1 MNQALYRLRALKM
14 IELRLK
20 GISLVAIG
28 KEFGVS
34 DQTVARSLKW
44 AETNGLIE
52 SFEDQILNEL
62 VPAAMKTLRE
72 AMVDGKNADV
82 ALEVFKGI
90 GLFKKHTDKTVTKP
104 GADEDLESYLRSK
117 RQVAGQSVQ
126 SAGALPPKPEV
137 RVLEGQLAEA
147 GPENPPPATSGV
159 VQAGDEDSVAFED
172 GAVDGS
178 EDFG

>member
-62 VPAAMKTLRE
+62 VPAAMKTLKE

-90 GLFKKHTDKTVTKP
+90 GLFKKHSDKTVQANP
-104 GADEDLESYLRSK
+104 GGEESLESYLSRK
-117 RQVAGQSVQ
+117 RE
-126 SAGALPPKPEV
+126 SAGPSVSASALPPKPEV

-147 GPENPPPATSGV
+147 GPEDSSSPPPAV
-159 VQAGDEDSVAFED
+159 VETDSEDSTALED
-172 GAVDGS
+172 GTVDGS

>member
-62 VPAAMKTLRE
+62 VPAAMKTLKE

-90 GLFKKHTDKTVTKP
+90 GLFKKHSDKTVQANP
-104 GADEDLESYLRSK
+104 GGEESLESYLSRK
-117 RQVAGQSVQ
+117 RE
-126 SAGALPPKPEV
+126 SAAALPPKPEV

-147 GPENPPPATSGV
+147 GPEDSASPAPAV
-159 VQAGDEDSVAFED
+159 VEADSEDSTALED
-172 GAVDGS
+172 GTVDGS

>member
-1 MNQALYRLRALKM
+1 MNHALYRLRALKM

-90 GLFKKHTDKTVTKP
+90 GLFKKHSDKTVQANP
-104 GADEDLESYLRSK
+104 GGEESLESYLSRK
-117 RQVAGQSVQ
+117 RAAGPEP
-126 SAGALPPKPEV
+126 ALTISPKPEV

-147 GPENPPPATSGV
+147 GPEDSASPAPAV
-159 VQAGDEDSVAFED
+159 VEADSEDSAAFED
-172 GAVDGS
+172 GSLDGS